1 MKATLMLEDGRSFC
15 GELMG
20 GKDEAAGEV
29 VFNTAVV
36 GYQELITDPANA
48 GNILVL
54 TYPLIGNYGV
64 ARKFSESARCRVS
77 AVVVKEISRIY
88 SNWQARKS
96 LQDFCKESG
105 LPLMQGV
112 DTRALAV
119 HLRSKGAM
127 QGIISAETPTS
138 KELLAR
144 LKSLHNCRH
153 CGLLKKAS
161 VNRPTLIGKGA
172 GKRRLAVLDLGTTN
186 SLLGQ
191 LQGMGFSLQVFPYN
205 TNAQDILRSRPSAL
219 VISGGPE
226 DDPEL
231 QGVVSNAKTLLGR
244 LPILGVCCGHQVL
257 AAALGA
263 KIIKMKL
270 GHRGLNYPVSRAGS
284 YKSEITAQNHG
295 WVVDANS
302 LAKVK
307 GVRITAYN
315 LNDRTVEEIE
325 DKKLRII
332 GVQYYPSS
340 PGCGEINPVFK
351 RFLKMIKEH

>member
-15 GELMG
+15 GEFLG
-20 GKDEAAGEV
+20 EKGEAAGEV
-29 VFNTAVV
+29 IFNTAVV

-54 TYPLIGNYGV
+54 TYPLIGNYGI
-64 ARKFSESARCRVS
+64 AHKFNESARCLVS
-77 AVVVKEISRIY
+77 ALVVKEASRIY

-96 LQDFCKESG
+96 LQDFYKEHG
-105 LPLMQGV
+105 LIIIQGV

-127 QGIISAETPTS
+127 RGVISAEGVSP

-144 LKSLHNCRH
+144 LESSRNSRH
-153 CGLLKKAS
+153 CGLLKRIS
-161 VNRPTLIGKGA
+161 VARPILVGKGT
-172 GKRRLAVLDLGTTN
+172 GKRRLAVLDLGITN
-186 SLLGQ
+186 SLLRQ
-191 LQGMGFSLQVFPYN
+191 LQGAGFSLQVFPYN
-205 TNAQDILRSRPSAL
+205 TGAQDILRSRPGAL
-219 VISGGPE
+219 VVSGGPE

-231 QGVVSNAKTLLGR
+231 QGVVSNIKMLLGR
-244 LPILGVCCGHQVL
+244 LPLLGICCGHQVL

-263 KIIKMKL
+263 KIVKMKL
-270 GHRGLNYPVSRAGS
+270 GHRGLNYPVSQPGS

-302 LAKVK
+302 MSRVK
-307 GVRITAYN
+307 GARITAYN
-315 LNDRTVEEIE
+315 LNDRSVEAIE
-325 DKKLRII
+325 HKKLRII
-332 GVQYYPSS
+332 GVQYCPSS